1 MATGK
6 TNARFITIDVD
17 DSAAAIK
24 DISTDVTSITLP
36 INHDQTD
43 VTGYSDG
50 SHNVTL
56 GHPDQPV
63 SMSGVLNNTASTGS
77 HIVLSGIVGQVSA
90 TITITV
96 QIGIRAAP
104 AMGDPEYEGEFYCVS
119 YVVNPDLTWDAEF
132 MPGSA
137 TAPAWGTVA

>member
-17 DSAAAIK
+17 DSSPAVR
-24 DISTDVTSITLP
+24 DITPAVKSITMP
-36 INHDQTD
+36 INHDQND

-50 SHNVTL
+50 VHNVTL

-63 SMSGVLNNTASTGS
+63 SMSGDFDNTASTGA
-77 HIVLSGIVGQVSA
+77 HTVLSGIVGQVSA
-90 TITITV
+90 TVTITV

-104 AMGDPEYEGEFYCVS
+104 TSGDPEYEGEFFCTS
-119 YVVNPDLTWDAEF
+119 YTVNPDLTWDAEF
-132 MPGSA
+132 MPGSS
-137 TAPAWGTVA
+137 TAPAWGTV